1 MKVPF
6 FRQEKE
12 DKQIGT
18 EQFAVGSVAKFVDR
32 NEAIA
37 LSSYAR
43 DHGLDPNGDLA
54 ASIHDAIA
62 AREMAASR
70 EDWLKANGELVRAY
84 AQLNAKTAKNNVTG
98 RTVIDSRQ
106 FLLRHTLVEWTFGI
120 FCLFGAV
127 GTEILGNHYGI
138 QRAVALAASGPG
150 LDSPY
155 YTIYSTGLVY
165 LLPFF
170 WGGVGSFLYLIK
182 MLSERAAARQFSSV
196 RLRGS
201 LPRLVLGAVLGGVV
215 ANLYGEQANAVVAI
229 AVPDISTTGGL
240 GASAL
245 AFLAGLGVKA
255 VYGTFNAI
263 IQTVTIWI
271 EDIVPNRPEKEV
283 AKREAEAP
291 PEQASTEDADGIN
304 GKRTEQESANRQ

>member
-1 MKVPF
+1 M
-6 FRQEKE
+6 
-12 DKQIGT
+12 
-18 EQFAVGSVAKFVDR
+18 
-32 NEAIA
+32 A
-37 LSSYAR
+37 LASYAG
-43 DHGLDPNGDLA
+43 DHGLDPNGNLA

-62 AREMAASR
+62 AREMAESK
-70 EDWLKANGELVRAY
+70 EGWLKANGELVRAY

-98 RTVIDSRQ
+98 RTVIDSRK
-106 FLLRHTLVEWTFGI
+106 FLLRHTLVEWTFGVI
-120 FCLFGAV
+120 CLVGAV
-127 GTEILGNHYGI
+127 GTEILGTHYGI
-138 QRAVALAASGPG
+138 QRAAALAASTP
-150 LDSPY
+150 SPETPY
-155 YTIYSTGLVY
+155 YTIYSTALVY

-182 MLSERAAARQFSSV
+182 LLSERAAARQFSSV

-255 VYGTFNAI
+255 VYGMFNAI
-263 IQTVTIWI
+263 IQTVTIWV
-271 EDIVPNRPEKEV
+271 EDIVPARAEKET
-283 AKREAEAP
+283 ARREAEAP
-291 PEQASTEDADGIN
+291 SEQASTEGAN
-304 GKRTEQESANRQ
+304 GTVEKQTDPESENRQ